1 MNAAISFTEFASA
14 IALVVG
20 YATVFC
26 LWWFIFRKGGED
38 DH

>member
-1 MNAAISFTEFASA
+1 MLAAMTMTEFGSLV
-14 IALVVG
+14 ALVIG

-38 DH
+38 DR